1 MKELFEK
8 FANQINANMTNIQ
21 KTLQHLE
28 EKTEKIETNLQQLE
42 EKTEKIEANLLQLE
56 EKTEKIEMNLQ
67 QLDERTQMNLQ
78 QLDEKFEARFQN
90 LEKKFDELRADN
102 EEFKQQML
110 NRHFVFEQEYG
121 QKINA
126 IYDAVT
132 LELDK
137 NLEKSEKIS
146 KLNTRMD
153 RAEINV
159 FNHEKRISKLE
170 LGS

>member
-1 MKELFEK
+1 MEELFEK
-8 FANQINANMTNIQ
+8 FANQINANMTNFQ
-21 KTLQHLE
+21 KILQQLD
-28 EKTEKIETNLQQLE
+28 EKTEKIET
-42 EKTEKIEANLLQLE
+42 
-56 EKTEKIEMNLQ
+56 
-67 QLDERTQMNLQ
+67 NLQ
-78 QLDEKFEARFQN
+78 QLDEKFEARFQD

-102 EEFKQQML
+102 EEFKQEMV

-153 RAEINV
+153 RAEINI